1 MNTMIYMI
9 DTYHWDDY
17 EQNERC
23 DRTTMLF
30 DNTADM
36 NRQLADTL
44 ESLIPDRDMADD
56 WNDIGD
62 EYIVEPHYALG
73 AYLSNLINK
82 NDFVRFLKEQYRYPH
97 NAQSR
102 ESWKEFG
109 KDIRDIRW
117 INFDCQDDTYND
129 FIKRM
134 DELYPNVYMH
144 EWKSHEDYERH
155 EENAK
160 RADQAVRML
169 QALAE
174 YIRTC
179 DINPFAKFNRS
190 FKLTDTSRYTD
201 TTTYITFTGLSG
213 SHFNPEAFDTYNI
226 TIDEH
231 NKALAD
237 AEYKRWLAY
246 SQTPEGKAEEAKRIQ
261 RERDFQTAMYE
272 GGYTSYARNDDGTI
286 TMWRD

>member
-1 MNTMIYMI
+1 MSTMLYTII
-9 DTYHWDDY
+9 KYHWDDY
-17 EQNERC
+17 EEDAACKQ
-23 DRTTMLF
+23 TTMLF

-44 ESLIPDRDMADD
+44 ESLIPDKNMAHD
-56 WNDIGD
+56 WNDMGD
-62 EYIVEPHYALG
+62 EYIVEPHHALG
-73 AYLSNLINK
+73 AYLSNLIND
-82 NDFVRFLKEQYRYPH
+82 NDFVRFLKAQYRYPH
-97 NAQSR
+97 RAQDK
-102 ESWKEFG
+102 ESLKEFG
-109 KDIRDIRW
+109 KVMQDIRW
-117 INFDCQDDTYND
+117 MAYEDDTYDD
-129 FIKRM
+129 FIQRM
-134 DELYPNVYMH
+134 NELYPDVYMH
-144 EWKSHEDYERH
+144 EWKSHEDYEQH
-155 EENAK
+155 EANAK

-179 DINPFAKFNRS
+179 DINPFTKNNHS

-231 NKALAD
+231 KQALAD
-237 AEYKRWLAY
+237 AEHKRWLAY

-261 RERDFQTAMYE
+261 REQDLQTAMYE

-286 TMWRD
+286 SMWRD